1 MRRIMI
7 VGGAL
12 LWAVVSVTGQTS
24 GTLTNSNSNSL
35 DGNSP
40 SDNLRSAAS
49 RRPGLMI
56 QAATARHRALIN
68 DRVNTPQD
76 SNTNSNTGAGT
87 VGSGT
92 TADFGGTN
100 LGGLGDLTGLLSL
113 FGGTDLASLLGSFT
127 GGVGGTTNATSN
139 TAPEGSTGTTTGND
153 ATTDTSADA
162 LENFTPAN
170 GTEFT
175 VEDLIRLRDTTAG
188 TSKLINQAQTSQPT
202 TDRSFKLRLADRL
215 VTTTFTALNAALR
228 TRPVID
234 AFKNGLRPLFPG
246 ASDDDNDNGNG
257 NSNSNTNSSNGDNG
271 VDDSI
276 DDVPA
281 PSSSLRF

>member
-1 MRRIMI
+1 
-7 VGGAL
+7 
-12 LWAVVSVTGQTS
+12 
-24 GTLTNSNSNSL
+24 
-35 DGNSP
+35 
-40 SDNLRSAAS
+40 
-49 RRPGLMI
+49 MI

-68 DRVNTPQD
+68 DRVNSPLD
-76 SNTNSNTGAGT
+76 PNTNANTGTGT
-87 VGSGT
+87 GGTGT

-127 GGVGGTTNATSN
+127 GGIGGTTTNATSN
-139 TAPEGSTGTTTGND
+139 TAPEGSTGTTGDNTTSTGDNAPD
-153 ATTDTSADA
+153 AVVD
-162 LENFTPAN
+162 FTPAN

-202 TDRSFKLRLADRL
+202 TDRSFRLRLADRL

-228 TRPVID
+228 TRPVIE
-234 AFKNGLRPLFPG
+234 AFKDGLRPLFPS
-246 ASDDDNDNGNG
+246 ASNGNGGNNGNG
-257 NSNSNTNSSNGDNG
+257 NNNGNNGDNG